1 VHEPCP
7 VEVPGTIP
15 NSAVPSISTCPTA
28 IPSTHTPPPTNSE
41 SVEPAEKEVDDSIE
55 KAEPDVLNPFQD
67 KSHDRQNTKPA
78 IPGTSQNPFWIIS
91 DESSDEEELEM
102 QNDDEEDEIDVDEG
116 FTSGLNEV
124 QQQEQPIDLTQEDI
138 VFGTEFEKVDSYDH
152 YLDEPNPWHPD
163 LARPL
168 FPAQIIG
175 FRWMVDRHAVGGGL
189 VADKVGCGKVNDS
202 FWLLTSRHTRP

>member
-1 VHEPCP
+1 MHEPCP

-41 SVEPAEKEVDDSIE
+41 SVPAEKEADDSTE

-116 FTSGLNEV
+116 FTAGLNEV
-124 QQQEQPIDLTQEDI
+124 QQQEQLIDLTQEDI

-163 LARPL
+163 LA
-168 FPAQIIG
+168 
-175 FRWMVDRHAVGGGL
+175 
-189 VADKVGCGKVNDS
+189 
-202 FWLLTSRHTRP
+202 